1 MKDTS
6 FEFDRRGFL
15 LGAAAAAGLAMP
27 AGAACGSCC
36 AGKGRIL
43 FGTTRS
49 KPADVALMKSIGYD
63 FFEQGVAAAL
73 GPDKDEEWWKKRRDE
88 LLAMPLPLR
97 SCNGFIPGTFRL
109 TGPKADHE
117 PALKYAETAMRR
129 AEEVGVISL
138 VFGSGGARNVPGDF
152 TLDKAQ
158 RPDIEE
164 GTRQY
169 TAFCRELCR
178 RTADLKKVAITI
190 EPLRPNESN
199 IINFVWQGLLVCE
212 DVNSPRLMQLADIF
226 HMMMGRESADSIRK
240 AGARLRHCHIAAYG
254 TRSFPGS
261 DPATVER
268 FVPYFQALKDIGYA
282 GGVSCECSFG
292 NKEDLAKNF
301 ETALKTMKGLV

>member
-1 MKDTS
+1 MKTDS
-6 FEFDRRGFL
+6 IAFDRRGFL
-15 LGAAAAAGLAMP
+15 IGAAAAAGLALP
-27 AGAACGSCC
+27 AGAQCCSCT

-43 FGTTRS
+43 FGTTRA
-49 KPADVALMKSIGYD
+49 KPEEVKLMKSIGYD
-63 FFEQGVAAAL
+63 FFEQGVAGAL
-73 GPDKDEEWWKKRRDE
+73 DPTKDEEWWKKRRDE

-117 PALKYAETAMRR
+117 PALKYAETALRR
-129 AEEVGVISL
+129 AEEVGVVSV

-152 TLDKAQ
+152 TLKDQK
-158 RPDIEE
+158 PDVEA

-169 TAFCRELCR
+169 TEFCRELCR

-199 IINFVWQGLLVCE
+199 IINYVWQGLLVCE

-240 AGARLRHCHIAAYG
+240 AGPRLRHCHIAAYD
-254 TRSFPGS
+254 TRQFPGS

-268 FVPYFQALKDIGYA
+268 FVPYFQALKDIGYV
-282 GGVSCECSFG
+282 GGVSCECGFG
-292 NKEDLAKNF
+292 KKEDLAKNL